1 MRKMDKNSPEY
12 QFVRQLIANIKC
24 VACSQKYSESD
35 VFIMGQRDDVWMLM
49 VSCSHCKTQGMILA
63 MIKEEEQIELITDL
77 TPEELVKFENM
88 PSIGVDDVLDLHRF
102 LKDFEGDFRKLFEKD
117 LPEA

>member
-35 VFIMGQRDDVWMLM
+35 FFIMGQRDDVWMLM

-63 MIKEEEQIELITDL
+63 MIKEQEQIELITDL
-77 TPEELVKFENM
+77 TPEELVKVENM
-88 PSIGVDDVLDLHRF
+88 PSISVDDVLDLHRF
-102 LKDFEGDFRKLFEKD
+102 LKDFEGDFRELFEKD